1 MIEREV
7 SEQTLRREHTM
18 DIVKDVAG
26 WVVVSVLAF
35 VYWLVMLLFASLVL
49 ISIWNPTFK
58 QLLRYSIVLAV
69 ICSLAYLIY
78 ILYRRFHKDYVES
91 DSVYKK

>member
-18 DIVKDVAG
+18 DIVKDAVG
-26 WVVVSVLAF
+26 WVVVTALAF

-49 ISIWNPTFK
+49 ISIWNPTFDS
-58 QLLRYSIVLAV
+58 LLEYSVILTVLSSA
-69 ICSLAYLIY
+69 AYLIY
-78 ILYRRFHKDYVES
+78 ILYKRFHKN
-91 DSVYKK
+91 

>member
-18 DIVKDVAG
+18 EIAKDVAG
-26 WVVVSVLAF
+26 WVVVTALAF

-49 ISIWNPTFK
+49 ISIWNPTFDS
-58 QLLRYSIVLAV
+58 LLNYSIILTV
-69 ICSLAYLIY
+69 ISSVAYLVY
-78 ILYRRFHKDYVES
+78 ILYKRFHKDTV
-91 DSVYKK
+91 

>member
-26 WVVVSVLAF
+26 WVVVTMLAF
-35 VYWLVMLLFASLVL
+35 VYWLVMLLFASLIL
-49 ISIWNPTFK
+49 ISIWNPTFDS
-58 QLLRYSIVLAV
+58 LLNYSIILAV
-69 ICSLAYLIY
+69 ISSVAYLVY
-78 ILYRRFHKDYVES
+78 ILYKRFRKDTV
-91 DSVYKK
+91 